1 MQRQRQHQYNQ
12 EWEINKGKQLLTLAP
27 LIYIYNY
34 MYKMTVS
41 FFKVMMHGGKI
52 STEEI
57 INKNLLTCIQDS
69 NLTGPST
76 VNNSDQYR

>member
-1 MQRQRQHQYNQ
+1 
-12 EWEINKGKQLLTLAP
+12 
-27 LIYIYNY
+27 

-69 NLTGPST
+69 NLTGLST
-76 VNNSDQYR
+76 VNNSGQYRYYFPNPFLESLVTCLFSYLWNPLISIFIQT

>member
-1 MQRQRQHQYNQ
+1 
-12 EWEINKGKQLLTLAP
+12 
-27 LIYIYNY
+27 

-41 FFKVMMHGGKI
+41 FFKVIMMHGGKI

-76 VNNSDQYR
+76 VNNSGQYR

>member
-1 MQRQRQHQYNQ
+1 MQTQRQHQYHQ
-12 EWEINKGKQLLTLAP
+12 EWEINKGKQLLTHAP

-41 FFKVMMHGGKI
+41 FFKVGVMMHGGKI

-76 VNNSDQYR
+76 VNNSG

>member
-1 MQRQRQHQYNQ
+1 
-12 EWEINKGKQLLTLAP
+12 
-27 LIYIYNY
+27 

-69 NLTGPST
+69 NLTKLST